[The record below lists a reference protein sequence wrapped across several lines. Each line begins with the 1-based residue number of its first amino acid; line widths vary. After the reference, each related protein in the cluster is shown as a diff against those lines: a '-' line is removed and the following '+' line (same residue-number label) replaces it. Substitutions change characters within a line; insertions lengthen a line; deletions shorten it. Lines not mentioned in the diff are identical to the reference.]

1 MNVTDPVA
9 DMLTRVNNALVRKQD
24 VVDIPSSSLK
34 RGIAKKLLDE
44 GFIIDYKNIRNPR
57 QGTLRLHLKYGPNDE
72 SVIQGLKRVSK
83 PGRRRYVGVEEI
95 PLVKSGLGIALL
107 TTPKGVLTGRE
118 ARAENVGGEF
128 LCEVW

>member
-1 MNVTDPVA
+1 VNVTDPVA